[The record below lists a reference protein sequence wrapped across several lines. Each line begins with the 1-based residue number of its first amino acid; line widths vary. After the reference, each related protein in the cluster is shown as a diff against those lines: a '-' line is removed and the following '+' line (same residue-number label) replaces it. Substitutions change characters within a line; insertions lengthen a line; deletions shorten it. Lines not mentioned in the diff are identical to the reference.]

1 MSELVGWLV
10 GRVVGGGWWWWLSG
24 SGRVKLVTLVMW

>member
-10 GRVVGGGWWWWLSG
+10 GWLMIVYSHIDEC
-24 SGRVKLVTLVMW
+24 VHVCICE